1 MIYNIPYI
9 FRSNNYGERKVHN
22 KFKTLFEGKK
32 YFALHS
38 VKLRGHKTKVNG
50 ECDFVLI
57 SDRGILCLE
66 VKGSSSVNRTN
77 AIDRTDGIKDKDL
90 WIYDTYDANESP
102 FNQAEGAI
110 YPINKILSE
119 DNQNRRNKFV
129 IGHGVIFTEFEFD
142 YTSSEWHEKEIC
154 TKSKFNN
161 NFENYLKDLFDHF
174 HTRLY
179 ETKNIEI
186 KNTPNIDDLKW
197 AIKKIRPN
205 VSELSLLELNVSKD
219 EIILLE
225 EKQKLFVDQLV
236 YSNDKRSIID
246 GSAGSGKTVILL
258 ETIHRLSEDEQIL
271 MVCFNKQLSEYLAY
285 RIKHKTNVQVY
296 YYTSLMEYY
305 CKLAEKKYEGNKNDE
320 YFKDILPNLF
330 LESLIKLE
338 NKVDKFDWL
347 LVDEGQD
354 FINETS
360 FNNLVELLKNEKK
373 GNYVLAFDSGLQ
385 SGVYDR
391 MDTDFLKKLKEDTHT
406 LNLYRNFRNP
416 RSLAQR
422 SATITGIKKPEFER
436 QIISTPKIYEL
447 QENENLSDKINDVVK
462 SILAS
467 GVAARDITILTFK
480 NRASSILS
488 SFKSIGG
495 KNILDMKIKNIWDEK
510 DPDNFITWSTVS
522 SYKGMENEYIILIE
536 ADFNEFNDWYKSCI
550 YVAMTRVKFEFIYI
564 GKKNDNMIN
573 IIKNVEV

>member
-129 IGHGVIFTEFEFD
+129 IGHGVIFTEFEFN
-142 YTSSEWHEKEIC
+142 YTSSEWDEKEVC

-161 NFENYLKDLFDHF
+161 HFENYLKDLFDHF

-197 AIKKIRPN
+197 AIKKIRPD

-391 MDTDFLKKLKEDTHT
+391 MDTDFLKKLKEDAHT

-447 QENENLSDKINDVVK
+447 QENENLRDKINDVVK

-495 KNILDMKIKNIWDEK
+495 KNILDMKIKNIWDQK

-573 IIKNVEV
+573 VIKNVEV

>member
-129 IGHGVIFTEFEFD
+129 IGHGVIFTEFEFN
-142 YTSSEWHEKEIC
+142 YTSSEWDEKEVC

-161 NFENYLKDLFDHF
+161 HFENYLKDLFDHF

-391 MDTDFLKKLKEDTHT
+391 MDTDFLKKLKEDAHT

-447 QENENLSDKINDVVK
+447 QENENLRDKINDVVK

>member
-129 IGHGVIFTEFEFD
+129 IGHGVIFTEFEFN
-142 YTSSEWHEKEIC
+142 YTSSEWDEKEVC

-161 NFENYLKDLFDHF
+161 HFENYLKDLFDHF

-305 CKLAEKKYEGNKNDE
+305 CKLAEKKYEGNKNDY

-391 MDTDFLKKLKEDTHT
+391 MDTDFLKKLKEDAHT

-447 QENENLSDKINDVVK
+447 QENENLRDKINDVVK

-488 SFKSIGG
+488 SFQSIGG
-495 KNILDMKIKNIWDEK
+495 KNILDMKIKNIWDQK

>member
-129 IGHGVIFTEFEFD
+129 IGHGVIFTEFEFN
-142 YTSSEWHEKEIC
+142 YTSSEWDEKEVC

-161 NFENYLKDLFDHF
+161 HFENYLKDLFDHF

-305 CKLAEKKYEGNKNDE
+305 CKLAEKKYEGNKNDY

-391 MDTDFLKKLKEDTHT
+391 MDTDFLKKLKEDAHT

-422 SATITGIKKPEFER
+422 SANITGIKKPEFER

-447 QENENLSDKINDVVK
+447 QENENLRDKINDVVK

-573 IIKNVEV
+573 VIKNVEV